1 MSEGLKE
8 IVNMMAVEKTV
19 NLIFNIEMALHF
31 FNDNKI
37 KPDEAVV
44 KALGPLINEL
54 DSWIKQ
60 SSH

>member
-1 MSEGLKE
+1 MSDNLEE
-8 IVNMMAVEKTV
+8 IVYMMAVEKTV
-19 NLIFNIEMALHF
+19 NLIFNIEMALNF

-44 KALGPLINEL
+44 KALGPLISEL
-54 DSWIKQ
+54 DKWIKQ